1 MNTNMNLMAKMFK
14 AHFDLHFL
22 YKLAE
27 FIEINLYAP
36 ILHSTVT
43 GNRNNLFAWL
53 HFFSFVAVL
62 LM

>member
-27 FIEINLYAP
+27 FIEIISMLPYYTA
-36 ILHSTVT
+36 L
-43 GNRNNLFAWL
+43 
-53 HFFSFVAVL
+53 
-62 LM
+62 